1 MSGAAPLVVARPA
14 LIRIALIAVFGP
26 SVFFAGF
33 DLVTPWS
40 TGSLIHLWCCLAG
53 ALGIAFLWFW
63 YHQDSVRRGS
73 ATVQMSAA
81 IALLTILLYFR
92 YGMDDSIIWLFS
104 LVGFAAALMGTRRE
118 AWIWSAVVFGCVVAA
133 TLFATEIQIPDAAG
147 ETPLGIAMAQ
157 IVFTV
162 VLLGI
167 AFGFRIVIERHTL
180 EMFEAK
186 TQAERSNAELE
197 SFSYSVSHD
206 LRAPLRGI
214 DGFSQ
219 ALLEDYSDRLDD
231 DGQDYLKRVRSSAQ
245 RMGQL
250 IDDMLELSRMTRSDM
265 RDDEVDLSA
274 MAGNI
279 AGGLREGEPHRQ
291 VDLSISPD
299 LVVRG
304 DPTLLGAV
312 LSNLLGNAWKFTA
325 GKEDARI
332 ELGIEESEKGKA
344 YFVRD
349 NGAGFDMAYAGKLF
363 GTFQRLHK
371 TTEFP
376 GTGVGLAI
384 VQRAV
389 HRHGG
394 RVWGTGEV
402 DKGATFH
409 FTLPQQ
415 SKGRQRT

>member
-1 MSGAAPLVVARPA
+1 MPGAAPQVVARPA
-14 LIRIALIAVFGP
+14 LIRIALIAVFGT
-26 SVFFAGF
+26 SVFFAVF
-33 DLVTPWS
+33 VLVTPWS
-40 TGSLIHLWCCLAG
+40 TGSLIFGLVNLAS

-81 IALLTILLYFR
+81 IALLGLLLSFR
-92 YGMDDSIIWLFS
+92 YGIDDSTIWWFS
-104 LVGFAAALMGTRRE
+104 LVGLAAALMGTRRE
-118 AWIWSAVVFGCVVAA
+118 AWILSAVVFGCVVAL
-133 TLFATEIQIPDAAG
+133 TFFAAEFQISRAAG
-147 ETPLGIAMAQ
+147 ETPLGRAMGQ

-167 AFGFRIVIERHTL
+167 AFGFRRVIERHTL

-197 SFSYSVSHD
+197 SFSFSVSHD

-219 ALLEDYSDRLDD
+219 ALLEDYSDRLDNV
-231 DGQDYLKRVRSSAQ
+231 GQDYLKRVRSGAQ

-250 IDDMLELSRMTRSDM
+250 IDDLLELSRLTRSEM
-265 RDDEVDLSA
+265 RYDEVDLSA
-274 MAGNI
+274 IAGDI
-279 AGGLREGEPHRQ
+279 TGGLREGEPHRQ
-291 VDLSISPD
+291 VDLSISPA

-304 DPTLLGAV
+304 DPTLLRAV

-325 GKEDARI
+325 GKELARI
-332 ELGIEESEKGKA
+332 EFGVDESEEGKA

-349 NGAGFDMAYAGKLF
+349 NGAGFDMAYADKLF
-363 GTFQRLHK
+363 GVFQRLHD

-376 GTGVGLAI
+376 GTGIGLAI

-409 FTLPQQ
+409 FTLPQR